1 MTIHNKRKK
10 ESSKLLIIG
19 LCLALSTATLIA
31 CSNKTNENINKN
43 KQNIT
48 SKDTE
53 IKGGGQI
60 ETNNK
65 ITKIAFEK
73 NDDIY
78 LYDDINEQ
86 IKSLGNNLKS
96 KDLLNISPDKTKLIF
111 REFNEGKPV
120 YPPHMTVYDIQTE
133 NLTDIVID
141 NINVQ
146 QIVEIKWIDNENI
159 LFTGHIN
166 PSASGYSVYNIKS
179 GKELIACVGT
189 LRDVTTSEKNILYS
203 DTPHIFPRLRSNLY
217 INGNKI
223 FESQNANEEIFEGAL
238 SKDGKALAFRSSVT
252 NENDLNGKVT
262 DYLNVAKINSDG
274 KSIRDLKKIN
284 ISSDVNGYVKFDDK
298 NNVSIIDD
306 EYIYKLETD
315 VFIKEKNTLQ
325 KEMEISTEV
334 LKKFKRIMTERFPED
349 FISEQSSLEDMDID
363 NVIDF

>member
-1 MTIHNKRKK
+1 MTIHDKRKK
-10 ESSKLLIIG
+10 EVSKLLIIS
-19 LCLALSTATLIA
+19 LCLALSTTTLIA
-31 CSNKTNENINKN
+31 CSNKTNKNISKN

-53 IKGGGQI
+53 IKGEGQI
-60 ETNNK
+60 EANNK

-73 NDDIY
+73 NDNIY
-78 LYDDINEQ
+78 LYDEINEQ
-86 IKSLGNNLKS
+86 IKSLGDNLKL

-120 YPPHMTVYDIQTE
+120 YPPHITVYDIQTE

-146 QIVEIKWIDNENI
+146 QIVGIKWIDNENI

-166 PSASGYSVYNIKS
+166 PSASGYSVYNVKNR
-179 GKELIACVGT
+179 KELMTCVGT
-189 LRDVTTSEKNILYS
+189 IRDVTISEKNILYS
-203 DTPHIFPRLRSNLY
+203 DTPHIFPQPRANLY

-223 FESQNANEEIFEGAL
+223 FESQNVNEEIFEGVI
-238 SKDGKALAFRSSVT
+238 SKDGKVIAFRSSVA
-252 NENDLNGKVT
+252 NENDLNGEVT
-262 DYLNVAKINSDG
+262 TYLNVAKINSDG
-274 KSIRDLKKIN
+274 KSITDLKKIST
-284 ISSDVNGYVKFDDK
+284 SSDVNGYIKFDDK

-306 EYIYKLETD
+306 EFIYKLKTD

-325 KEMEISTEV
+325 KEIEISTEE
-334 LKKFKRIMTERFPED
+334 LKKFKRIMAEQFPED
-349 FISEQSSLEDMDID
+349 FISEQTLLEDMDIY